1 MARKKVNLQWISNSS
16 TRRATYKKRC
26 QGLMKKTSDLATL
39 CGIKACV
46 LVYGEGEAQPEVWP
60 SAPEAMRVLKKFKAM
75 PDIGRFKK
83 MQTQEDFIQGRIAKL
98 RDQVSK
104 LDLVNREHETSRLLH
119 ESMAGRRPGLVDTN
133 AEELASLRE
142 MVETK
147 MARVKEL
154 LQQQVITQG
163 GFPNHPV
170 PSSSSQPQ
178 AFSYAELQQAGW
190 PTELAPAK
198 GELLGDMVCNNA
210 FASTSKDCAG
220 PSGNG
225 DDMMTQPYNLG
236 GCSGSPWTQLV
247 YPDME

>member
-16 TRRATYKKRC
+16 TRRAAYKKRC

-75 PDIGRFKK
+75 PDIARFKK
-83 MQTQEDFIQGRIAKL
+83 MQTQEDFIQCRIAKL

-104 LDLVNREHETSRLLH
+104 LDLVNREHETKRLLH
-119 ESMAGRRPGLVDTN
+119 ESMVGRRPGLVDTN

-142 MVETK
+142 MVEMK
-147 MARVKEL
+147 MAKVKEL
-154 LQQQVITQG
+154 LQQQVVTQG
-163 GFPNHPV
+163 GFPNNNHPA
-170 PSSSSQPQ
+170 SSSSTQPQ
-178 AFSYAELQQAGW
+178 AFSYAEPQQAGW
-190 PTELAPAK
+190 PTDLALAE
-198 GELLGDMVCNNA
+198 GELLGDMVSNV

-220 PSGNG
+220 PSGG
-225 DDMMTQPYNLG
+225 DNDMTQPYNLG
-236 GCSGSPWTQLV
+236 DCSGSPWTQDV
-247 YPDME
+247 YTAME